1 MAQSVIGSL
10 RVNLG
15 LDSAQFQRGAKRM
28 DKPLARMQ
36 KQFLGIATVAAAMGT
51 AIAAAALMGAK
62 EIDRAAKS
70 AKRLDSSIT
79 GFRALE
85 LAADEAGVSLSGMTN
100 DIQTMNRELASI
112 GTSGNGKRALDA
124 LGLSI
129 DDLEGKDADEKLAII
144 ADQVKDLGLSAGET
158 TAILRDLGVRNREM
172 ALLVLGGGDAIRG
185 ARADIEQYGLAI
197 SDLDAGRIE
206 VANDALGRLGLI
218 TQYAGQQLSIAL
230 VPAMG
235 RLAEVM
241 TDSLREGGA
250 LRAVIDGLVGSL
262 GDLTA
267 ALGVLVVSFAATKIP
282 ILVTSI
288 VGLSTGVTAA
298 SFAVGVLTK
307 AMAGLRIAIA
317 FLGGPLGIALGLLA
331 AGATSWVLWG
341 NKALIGRSAAEE
353 ARIAIALLN
362 ETLDSFSQVESPA
375 AQGAALGNA
384 MAYKAQ
390 AKAALEVAK
399 AELLK
404 SSAMLEAMG
413 ATPDENTGVARR
425 AGQTKAAQDSYKD
438 SKALIDS
445 LGTSLTNADKRIK
458 DIAITISNQ
467 QVPAIVKAT
476 KVTNDLTK
484 AITGGSAAPK
494 ALDTLKTKA
503 DALKES
509 MSTVKSG
516 FKSAFD
522 GIVTRSK
529 SVKQAIG
536 GILKGFADM
545 LMNRAFQTLWSG
557 GSSGGGGLGGF
568 IGNVLGFANGT
579 NNAPGGMALV
589 GERGPELVN
598 LPRGSQVRTATDTQR
613 MLGGGQSGPPVYNI
627 IVNGARGNMEIR
639 DMVSQGIKQASGGL
653 TAQAVSQSQ
662 ASFRNSKA
670 GWSP

>member
-218 TQYAGQQLSIAL
+218 TQYAGQQLAIAL

-262 GDLTA
+262 DVMASTMGVAVTAFGVRYVGALTLSTISTFSLVGALA
-267 ALGVLVVSFAATKIP
+267 ALKTALITTGIGAV
-282 ILVTSI
+282 I
-288 VGLSTGVTAA
+288 VGAGYLVAMFGRL
-298 SFAVGVLTK
+298 VG
-307 AMAGLRIAIA
+307 
-317 FLGGPLGIALGLLA
+317 A
-331 AGATSWVLWG
+331 AGG
-341 NKALIGRSAAEE
+341 FGE
-353 ARIAIALLN
+353 AMTLLK
-362 ETLDSFSQVESPA
+362 DV
-375 AQGAALGNA
+375 
-384 MAYKAQ
+384 
-390 AKAALEVAK
+390 ALEVWDRIGLGVDFVGQSIA
-399 AELLK
+399 AM
-404 SSAMLEAMG
+404 SASAQAFFIG
-413 ATPDENTGVARR
+413 AIRKMAGAFVDFTWTVA
-425 AGQTKAAQDSYKD
+425 D
-438 SKALIDS
+438 ALNN
-445 LGTSLTNADKRIK
+445 LFGTSLQGASAVMTQELALTEMAARRVANAAAAAAVAASEGFSAPLESVNALRDAMKENATAT
-458 DIAITISNQ
+458 DAAAIAVAGFSDNLNE
-467 QVPAIVKAT
+467 A
-476 KVTNDLTK
+476 
-484 AITGGSAAPK
+484 GGGGGGGAAK

-522 GIVTRSK
+522 GIVTGSK
-529 SVKQAIG
+529 SVKEAIG
-536 GILKGFADM
+536 DILKGFADM

-557 GSSGGGGLGGF
+557 GSSGGGGLGGL